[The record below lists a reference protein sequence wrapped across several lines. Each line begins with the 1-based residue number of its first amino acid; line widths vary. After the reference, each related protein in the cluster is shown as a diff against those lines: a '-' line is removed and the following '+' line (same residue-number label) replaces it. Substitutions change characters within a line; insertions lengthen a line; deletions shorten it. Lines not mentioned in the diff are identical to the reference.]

1 MNSQLLKKTTGA
13 HYTSVDLSKFMA
25 QKLLYYFEKE
35 MGYTIGEK
43 YTILDPSCGEGE
55 LLYAINE
62 LFLEKGISHTVLGTD
77 TNEEAINIAKK
88 RFNAESKFIVEDY
101 LESLNYSSTDL
112 FSDFEE
118 KLLPEEVDLVIANP
132 PYVRTQVMGEEK
144 SKALSEK
151 FELKGKVDL
160 YQAFLVAMTQQLKK
174 GGLICVITSNKYLTN
189 ATGKDTRK
197 FLNNNY
203 DILEIIDLGD
213 TKLFSAAILPA
224 IFIGRKKTSKNKIG
238 NLNNNVKFTR
248 IYEHT
253 SEKESTCNIEK
264 TSIFDI
270 LNTNKSGVYKVIEG
284 KNYDLKLGTLSVP
297 ENPKDLWVMASEEDK
312 AWANKL
318 KKNAAYTFK
327 DLFKVRVGIKTT
339 ADKVFIHKKEFWD
352 NLTVDIKP
360 ESDVLFPLI
369 SSDNITK
376 WNLNR
381 SLVEQTKILYT
392 HCYIDGKK
400 QAINL
405 KKYPRTEKYL
415 LSNEK
420 ILAARKY
427 IQNTKSRNWYEI
439 WVPQDPK
446 AFKETKVVFPD
457 ISLEPKFT
465 IDNNKYLI
473 DGNCYW
479 LTKLD
484 GIEEDYLYLACAVGN
499 SKIMKRFHEIEF
511 QNVLYAGRKRYLT
524 QYVEKYLIPNI
535 NSSESREIIEIVKQ
549 LANGAN
555 NVNELENR
563 IDNLLYKAFD
573 IE

>member
-25 QKLLYYFEKE
+25 QKLLCYFEKE
-35 MGYTIGEK
+35 IGFTIDKK
-43 YTILDPSCGEGE
+43 YNILDPSCGEGD

-62 LFLEKGISHTVLGTD
+62 LFSEQGISYTLLGTD

-88 RFNAESKFIVEDY
+88 RFNVESKFIVEDY
-101 LESLNYSSTDL
+101 LESLNSLSRDL

-118 KLLPEEVDLVIANP
+118 NVLLEKVDMIIANP
-132 PYVRTQVMGEEK
+132 PYVRTQVMGDEK

-160 YQAFLVAMTQQLKK
+160 YQAFLVAMTQQLKE

-189 ATGKDTRK
+189 ATGKDIRN

-203 DILEIIDLGD
+203 EILEIIDLGD
-213 TKLFSAAILPA
+213 TKLFSAAVLPA
-224 IFIGRKKTSKNKIG
+224 IFIGRKKTSKNKNE

-248 IYEHT
+248 IYEQI
-253 SEKESTCNIEK
+253 SENESTSNIEK

-270 LNTNKSGVYKVIEG
+270 LNTHKSGVYKVIEG
-284 KNYDLKLGTLSVP
+284 KNYDLKLGVLSVP

-318 KKNAAYTFK
+318 KANAAYTFK

-352 NLTVDIKP
+352 NLNVDIQP

-376 WNLNR
+376 WSLNKN
-381 SLVEQTKILYT
+381 LVEQTKILYT

-415 LSNEK
+415 LNHEK

-427 IQNTKSRNWYEI
+427 IQKAKSRNWYEI

-446 AFKETKVVFPD
+446 SFKETKVVFPD

-465 IDNNKYLI
+465 IDNNKYLV

-511 QNVLYAGRKRYLT
+511 QNVIYSGRKRYLT
-524 QYVEKYLIPNI
+524 QYVEKYLIPDI
-535 NSSESREIIEIVKQ
+535 NTPESREIIDIVKS
-549 LANGAN
+549 LESGAN
-555 NVNELENR
+555 NINELEDR
-563 IDNLLYKAFD
+563 IDKLLHEAFN